1 MRTSLRCMGEEA
13 SSKPSLYWQ
22 LAFGLL
28 GASAGLTFV
37 LYVVG
42 DFVEARRFDTL
53 KLPGAQTVAPLSHDS
68 LVAVGGRTLLP
79 PLLGALG
86 TAALFAVLVAASR
99 VRPRNDA
106 AVVAAVL
113 GAVAA
118 AAIALAALGVG
129 AWENAGFVLLV
140 EAVAWA
146 GWARFRQAHR
156 QEDPVI
162 PAARIAGLGAFVVAC
177 IIATV
182 VLVQVWR
189 PPAHLEYANVK
200 LRHGGHECGIY
211 LALTSDD
218 VYLAPALPGH
228 HGSYRTLRRIVALP
242 RADVQMI
249 ILWRKTPVRDA
260 GADDAAASKNPA
272 CARS

>member
-68 LVAVGGRTLLP
+68 LVAVGGRTL
-79 PLLGALG
+79 
-86 TAALFAVLVAASR
+86 
-99 VRPRNDA
+99 
-106 AVVAAVL
+106 AVL